1 MELTLQPNKLH
12 QAEQVVS
19 VNNNILTL
27 IGENGCGKSAIL
39 ESVFEQ
45 YLENNDINLIC
56 FSSGQNESFSGLYS
70 KYINTSRKVKFEARA
85 DKLKIDF
92 INSFYFDYNWSK
104 ILIFFATALKKEGNT
119 RKFLKDKYIE
129 VNEFNDDISTQ
140 LTFNLKVDKIY
151 IDRINESLEI
161 EAITPDEPTLRR
173 TEFHNLLSRV
183 IEQKVNTGFDFS
195 ERLAKTKIQIKA
207 NEVVDVFQKDIE
219 KIFTFFSAAT
229 SEDYF
234 INLLET
240 ELQLSRNLKLRDLS
254 DGEYQLLSLYAI
266 VDLFD
271 SAKTF
276 FLLDEIDTHVHY
288 SLIKRVW
295 TLLKSVKGNIL
306 SSTHILDS
314 VLNNEF
320 SSIRYVKDG
329 SISDNYI
336 LAEIIA
342 RIEDLSSRKEF
353 QFAIAAKAANIV
365 LIDNINDWKA
375 FISFLEIKKP
385 DFDKQKL
392 TNIEVINVSSGRDN
406 DLEELGNN
414 KRIWI
419 EEFHSSNAPRDI
431 KTKNIFM
438 ICDRDDS
445 NPNYNQANPIKV
457 NGYTKPRGLQPNVHL
472 LAWSRREIENYFISH
487 SMLSEYGLIDQI
499 NAELIPREQLQA
511 GITMDFQ
518 SVKTA
523 NVKDIIKNL
532 YCDGNGLDI
541 EKRKEVISKIPANE
555 ISEDILNL
563 YNYLNDKIN

>member
-1 MELTLQPNKLH
+1 MELTLQPNKLY

-19 VNNNILTL
+19 VDNNILTL

-45 YLENNDINLIC
+45 YLENNNVNLIC
-56 FSSGQNESFSGLYS
+56 FSSGQNESFSELYS

-140 LTFNLKVDKIY
+140 LNFNLKVEKIY
-151 IDRINESLEI
+151 IDRINDSLEI

-173 TEFHNLLSRV
+173 TEFHNILSRV
-183 IEQKVNTGFDFS
+183 IEKKVNSDFDFS

-207 NEVVDVFQKDIE
+207 NEVVDVFQRDIE

-229 SEDYF
+229 SDDYF
-234 INLLET
+234 ISLFET
-240 ELQLSRNLKLRDLS
+240 ELQLSRDLKLRDLS

-271 SAKTF
+271 SDKTF

-288 SLIKRVW
+288 SLIKKVW

-329 SISDNYI
+329 SVSDNYI
-336 LAEIIA
+336 LAEIIT
-342 RIEDLSSRKEF
+342 RIEDLSARKEF
-353 QFAIAAKAANIV
+353 QFAIAAKAENIV

-385 DFDKQKL
+385 DFDRDKL
-392 TNIEVINVSSGRDN
+392 LNIEVINVSSGRDN

-414 KRIWI
+414 KRIWV
-419 EEFHSSNAPRDI
+419 EEFHYSNAPKDI

-487 SMLSEYGLIDQI
+487 TMLSEYSLVEQI

-511 GITMDFQ
+511 GNNMDFQ

-523 NVKDIIKNL
+523 NVKDIIKVL
-532 YCDGNGLDI
+532 FCDENGLDI

-555 ISEDILNL
+555 ISDDILNL